1 MSISDNARTII
12 STIPSS
18 VTLVAATKNRTLE
31 EIKQAIDAGITIIG
45 ENYVQEAEEKYGE
58 LKGRVKFHLIGHLQK
73 NKVKRALNIFD
84 MIQTIDSPEL
94 AEEISRRA
102 EKPVDVL
109 IEINIGKEPDKTGVM
124 PEESVNLIKEISKLN
139 NIKIKGLMA
148 MAPYFKNPEEIKPYF
163 REMKKLF
170 YKIKELNIENVEM
183 KILSMGMSDSYK
195 IAIEEGANMVRLGT
209 VIFGKKAL

>member
-139 NIKIKGLMA
+139 NIK
-148 MAPYFKNPEEIKPYF
+148 
-163 REMKKLF
+163 
-170 YKIKELNIENVEM
+170 
-183 KILSMGMSDSYK
+183 
-195 IAIEEGANMVRLGT
+195 
-209 VIFGKKAL
+209 